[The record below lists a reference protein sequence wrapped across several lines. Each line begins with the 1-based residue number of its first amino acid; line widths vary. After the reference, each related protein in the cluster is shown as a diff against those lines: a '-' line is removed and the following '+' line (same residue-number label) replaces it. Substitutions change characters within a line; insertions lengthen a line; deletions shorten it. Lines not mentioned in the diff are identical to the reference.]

1 MAHDDANN
9 DQTQI
14 KLMEAILKKL
24 DVLEVLVSRVDH
36 LTTQQQV
43 HLLTL
48 QQVQMEQQRQRAT
61 VPPPDTRRT

>member
-43 HLLTL
+43 HLLPL

-61 VPPPDTRRT
+61 APPPDTWRT